1 MAKARRAK
9 SVSIKTPQFAGQARV
24 VLAGSAKAP
33 VPNAVLLKDTPA
45 RSKLTVSLIVK
56 RKEPLKINRRGD
68 RANGPVRLSRTEYKK
83 HHAADPDAV
92 KQVRAFAR
100 QFNLKVELDPTSTV
114 RRTIQLTGSA
124 ADIQKATDLLL
135 KYAPM
140 TNTAS
145 GILDTVIS
153 VNQNVQAGNR
163 STLAQNLWLYQEVQQ
178 NLAYMA
184 QAQDYDPGMIF
195 ID

>member
-1 MAKARRAK
+1 MALD
-9 SVSIKTPQFAGQARV
+9 SQF
-24 VLAGSAKAP
+24 LS
-33 VPNAVLLKDTPA
+33 T
-45 RSKLTVSLIVK
+45 LT
-56 RKEPLKINRRGD
+56 
-68 RANGPVRLSRTEYKK
+68 ANS
-83 HHAADPDAV
+83 
-92 KQVRAFAR
+92 
-100 QFNLKVELDPTSTV
+100 
-114 RRTIQLTGSA
+114 SA